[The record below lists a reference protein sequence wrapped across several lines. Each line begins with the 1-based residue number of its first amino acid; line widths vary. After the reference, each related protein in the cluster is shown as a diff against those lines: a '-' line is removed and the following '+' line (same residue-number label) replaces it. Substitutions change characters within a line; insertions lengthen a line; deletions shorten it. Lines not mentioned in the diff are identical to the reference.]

1 MPSRGPYWKEGGIPD
16 FTIQKSDLTQE
27 LQDEI
32 DSGGG
37 GGGAEVVGSDDVTT
51 PKTDL
56 TATISP
62 TIALGSI
69 QELLIVAW
77 FNVASNATVKIQ
89 LSGLSTTDYRDVGK
103 TFNGSGESTTITQ
116 TNIDG
121 WTTGLSYDS
130 GNEGY
135 IRIQVAGQQFGGRGP
150 NAIIH
155 AYKAGSTNEIS
166 YGGGDINTTELTN
179 FSEVKIL
186 ATQNFTAGSSL
197 RVYKVNRS

>member
-16 FTIQKSDLTQE
+16 FTIQKSDLTQD

-32 DSGGG
+32 TGGG
-37 GGGAEVVGSDDVTT
+37 NGGAAIVGSDDVTT

-69 QELLIVAW
+69 QELLIVAT
-77 FNVASNATVKIQ
+77 FDLAVNGTVKVQ
-89 LSGLSTTDYRDVGK
+89 LSGLNLTDYRDVGK
-103 TFNGSGESTTITQ
+103 TFNGSGESTTFGGSLV
-116 TNIDG
+116 DG
-121 WTTGLSYDS
+121 WTTGLSYFA
-130 GNEGY
+130 GNTGY
-135 IRIQVAGQQFGGRGP
+135 IRIQVSGQQFGGRGP

-155 AYKAGSTNEIS
+155 AYSQGTTNVVS
-166 YGGGDINTTELTN
+166 YGGGDIFSTSVTT